1 MCYNIYNEREK
12 PYKANHRKRERK
24 MKRYQVRTK
33 EYEKKNW
40 KVVESF
46 DTMKEAKKFA
56 IRTEMSLRRTE
67 RMFDSWDIKDTVT
80 KERFII
86 AE

>member
-1 MCYNIYNEREK
+1 
-12 PYKANHRKRERK
+12 

-46 DTMKEAKKFA
+46 DTMKDAMRFA
-56 IRTEMSLRRTE
+56 VRTE
-67 RMFDSWDIKDTVT
+67 RSLRSTERQYDSWDIKDSVT

>member
-1 MCYNIYNEREK
+1 
-12 PYKANHRKRERK
+12 

-46 DTMKEAKKFA
+46 DTMKEAVKFA
-56 IRTEMSLRRTE
+56 IRTEMSLRRTD

>member
-1 MCYNIYNEREK
+1 
-12 PYKANHRKRERK
+12 

-40 KVVESF
+40 KIVDSF
-46 DTMKEAKKFA
+46 DTMKEAKKFT
-56 IRTEMSLRRTE
+56 IRTEMSLRRTD
-67 RMFDSWDIKDTVT
+67 RQFDSWDIKDSVT

-86 AE
+86 AQ

>member
-1 MCYNIYNEREK
+1 
-12 PYKANHRKRERK
+12 

-40 KVVESF
+40 KIVTSF
-46 DTMKEAKKFA
+46 DTMKEAKRFV
-56 IRTEMSLRRTE
+56 IRTEMSLRKTDRQY
-67 RMFDSWDIKDTVT
+67 DSWDIKDSVT

>member
-1 MCYNIYNEREK
+1 
-12 PYKANHRKRERK
+12 

-40 KVVESF
+40 KIVESF
-46 DTMKEAKKFA
+46 DTMKEAKRFA
-56 IRTEMSLRRTE
+56 IKTEMSLRKTDRQY
-67 RMFDSWDIKDTVT
+67 DSWEIKDSVT

-86 AE
+86 T

>member
-1 MCYNIYNEREK
+1 
-12 PYKANHRKRERK
+12 

-40 KVVESF
+40 KIVDSF
-46 DTMKEAKKFA
+46 DTMKEAKRFA
-56 IRTEMSLRRTE
+56 IRTEMSLRRTD
-67 RMFDSWDIKDTVT
+67 RQFDSWDIKDSVT

-86 AE
+86 A

>member
-1 MCYNIYNEREK
+1 
-12 PYKANHRKRERK
+12 

-40 KVVESF
+40 KIVESF
-46 DTMKEAKKFA
+46 DTMKEATRFA
-56 IRTEMSLRRTE
+56 IRTEMSLRRTD
-67 RMFDSWDIKDTVT
+67 RQYDSWDIKDSVT

-86 AE
+86 AQ

>member
-1 MCYNIYNEREK
+1 
-12 PYKANHRKRERK
+12 

-46 DTMKEAKKFA
+46 DTMKEAMRFA
-56 IRTEMSLRRTE
+56 VRTEMSLRSTE
-67 RMFDSWDIKDTVT
+67 RQYDSWDIKDSVT
-80 KERFII
+80 KERIII

>member
-1 MCYNIYNEREK
+1 
-12 PYKANHRKRERK
+12 

-46 DTMKEAKKFA
+46 DTMKDAMRFA
-56 IRTEMSLRRTE
+56 VRTE
-67 RMFDSWDIKDTVT
+67 RSIRSTARQYDSWDIKDIVT